1 MRRFGGLNSR
11 RAKVS
16 GSNRIRAGWML
27 RSRLSRG
34 NCAPGSLCHGSV
46 ARETSLGFVRY
57 SVRSI
62 ILSSIQCVLSMVLR
76 GSWSFGSLDRT
87 NSVLDSGLK
96 GASHVS
102 KGKALRE
109 IDGDGIAAGGNHLQ
123 KTTNE
128 AKKVRFKLANQAS
141 RKDDAGALLLCIRF
155 VSTNI
160 WIDLERD

>member
-1 MRRFGGLNSR
+1 
-11 RAKVS
+11 
-16 GSNRIRAGWML
+16 ML
-27 RSRLSRG
+27 RSRLSRR

-62 ILSSIQCVLSMVLR
+62 ILSSIQCVLPMVLR

-87 NSVLDSGLK
+87 NSVLDPGLK
-96 GASHVS
+96 GASHVD

-109 IDGDGIAAGGNHLQ
+109 IGGDGIAAGGNHFQ
-123 KTTNE
+123 KTTHE
-128 AKKVRFKLANQAS
+128 AKQVRFRLAKKAR
-141 RKDDAGALLLCIRF
+141 RKDDAPPGGGGGGGVALLLCIRF